1 MEKVNHGYEI
11 HETLYESARTIV
23 YRGVRQPDSL
33 PVVIKALRAD
43 SPRPGDIAALRRE
56 YRVTRRLRALGVLRV
71 YGLEPWLSGLAMIE
85 EDIGASS
92 LDKQLKSFHGQRL
105 ERFFEVALPIT
116 RALVQVHDQVVHGD
130 ISPANILCN
139 PATLD
144 IRLTDF
150 ALASEINREHGSLS
164 SEPLSDAS
172 LPYMSPERSGRM
184 TRDLDHRSDL
194 YSLGA
199 VFYEL
204 LTGTRA
210 LVARDR
216 PDWIYSHVTRR
227 PLPPIDVNPALPEVL
242 SSIVLRLLEK
252 NPEERYQSARGLLHD
267 LEQCQLRWRAKGQID
282 VFSLGREDTQPQLAG
297 PQRLCGREQEVSQLL
312 RQFERAAQ
320 GGSVG
325 VLVSGDAGVGKSAL
339 IGAIRRPILRLNG
352 YFIEGKFDQFQR
364 PQPYA
369 AFAQAL
375 RQLVVQVL
383 NEPEELISRRVA
395 ELRDVLGP
403 NGQLVVNLVP
413 EFERLIGPQRPLA
426 RGNPVEEQNR
436 FQTTI
441 GALVRT
447 FAGKS
452 HPLVLFF
459 DDLHWS
465 DEETLALIETLLRD
479 QSLRSFFFVGSYRE
493 SELRERHPLLA
504 SISRLEHDARIEL
517 IRLGPLDDA
526 AVTQVVRVA
535 LQADA
540 ERSAP
545 LVAELMERTRGN
557 ALFLSEAL
565 RAVHRA
571 GALTFDPQAGA
582 WQWDAQRVHDIVS
595 GDDVVD
601 LLVLRL
607 RALSST
613 TRSLLSLASCIGPS
627 FDLDTLALVQGCTPA
642 TAAVSLAEAAHEG
655 AILQTSEDPLP
666 SNAHPPSL
674 ETPTQP
680 VTFRFQHDYAQQAA
694 HSLLSAEEKLDIHR
708 RIGRALLERCG
719 QAQREE
725 RLIEIVHHLNEA
737 LSLVDSDDE
746 RLELSMLNLA
756 AARKAMRSAAYGPAF
771 TLLKAGAS
779 ILPTDAWSKHPEQT
793 RDLHQQLAACAYLS
807 GHLEQAEQLCQQLLA
822 RAPNALAKA
831 EVHAMQLVQLVFCDR
846 MDEAVA
852 AGLRGLRL
860 LGVRMSN
867 RPSALAIL
875 KDLLTAKRRVRG
887 RSIQSLADTQR
898 LTDPAVTLCLRILI
912 DFLPPAYL
920 TGNDRLFAASVLG
933 GANLSLKHGVGPES
947 ASAYAS
953 YVVLLAGLGEL
964 KSAYEFGQ
972 LSLQLTERFG
982 TDSHC
987 RNQTL
992 YTVFG
997 HSWNRPWKEMRSL
1010 FETAVKA
1017 GLDSGDML
1025 FTAYACGWIHLWDP
1039 EVDLRTAW
1047 DEGRKYLSIIQ
1058 RSGYQ
1063 NAFDAASLA
1072 QQLFGNLL
1080 GKTRGELELSDDT
1093 FDEAE
1098 CLERMRR
1105 QGNVSGLGIRTLYQI
1120 KLSLLYEDFERGFD
1134 FVEEPGPGLR
1144 ALAGSPYLVEYT
1156 IHAFLVCAS
1165 IVGKRQGAA
1174 RRHLRRL
1181 KRNMAGWAKHSPE
1194 NFGQHLRLM
1203 EAETA
1208 GLRGRVAEAAQAYSS
1223 AISAAREGGFLRY
1236 EALANER
1243 AARFFASAGLLDVA
1257 AVHIKE
1263 ARRLYARWGA
1273 SAKVRSLDARYR
1285 QLLGHAPRE
1294 LPRATTGTSDWSEVE
1309 TIWKASQTL
1318 SEEVVLEN
1326 MLERLMVIL
1335 REHGGATRAVLILR
1349 EPDSHQF
1356 LVQAETHESG
1366 EVTVRQQQQLEHAA
1380 IPVNLV
1386 RSAISSAEPTVVSD
1400 VSDHPELLYDPYLRR
1415 SDARSLLA
1423 MPILHGGSALGVLY
1437 LENQRAAHVFTPE
1450 RLATF
1455 RMLASQA
1462 AISLQNARLYDH
1474 LQQMADSFSRFV
1486 PREFLRGLGRAQ
1498 FIDMRV
1504 GESVQKTMTVLFSD
1518 IRGFTKLVEAMSPEE
1533 NVKFVNSY
1541 IGYMEPAILAHS
1553 GFVDS
1558 FIGDAIMALFDR
1570 APEYA
1575 VRAALGML
1583 EALEE
1588 FNMDRAAAGMAP
1600 IAIGIGINTGPLT
1613 MGTIGGTDRLKC
1625 GVIGDTVNVASR
1637 IEGLTK
1643 RYQVPLLISGQ
1654 AWVATPAAARAHTRF
1669 IDRVCVA
1676 GHSESTDLFE
1686 VFDADPEELRRA
1698 KAASGDR
1705 WRAALDLYY
1714 ARRFREA
1721 QVEFQALSQALPG
1734 DPITTMFAA
1743 RAGRLLATPP
1753 DDAWTGVELLTEK

>member
-1 MEKVNHGYEI
+1 MDKVTHGYEV
-11 HETLYESARTIV
+11 HETLYESARTVV
-23 YRGVRQPDSL
+23 YRAVRKPDSL
-33 PVVIKALRAD
+33 PVVIKTLRAD
-43 SPRPGDIAALRRE
+43 APRAGDVASLRRE
-56 YRVTRRLRALGVLRV
+56 YRVTRRLRAPGVVRV
-71 YGLEPWLSGLAMIE
+71 YDLEPWLNGLAMIA

-92 LDKQLKSFHGQRL
+92 LDQQLESFKDERL
-105 ERFFEVALPIT
+105 EWFFKVALPVA

-150 ALASEINREHGSLS
+150 GLASEINREHGALTA
-164 SEPLSDAS
+164 EPLSDPS

-184 TRDLDHRSDL
+184 NRELDHRSDL

-204 LTGTRA
+204 LTGSRA
-210 LVARDR
+210 LVAQNR
-216 PDWIYSHVTRR
+216 PDWIYNHVTRR
-227 PLPPIDVNPALPEVL
+227 PRPPKDVDPAVPEML
-242 SSIVLRLLEK
+242 SLIVLRLLEK

-267 LEQCQLRWRAKGQID
+267 LEECHTRWQSSGRVD
-282 VFSLGREDTQPQLAG
+282 SFSIGREDTQPALAG
-297 PQRLCGREQEVSQLL
+297 LQRLCGRDQEVSQLL

-339 IGAIRRPILRLNG
+339 ISAIRRPILRLNG

-413 EFERLIGPQRPLA
+413 EFERLIGPQSQLA

-447 FAGKS
+447 FAGKN
-452 HPLVLFF
+452 HPLVLFL

-479 QSLRSFFFVGSYRE
+479 PSLRSFFFVGSFRE
-493 SELRERHPLLA
+493 SDLRARHPLLA
-504 SISRLEHDARIEL
+504 SISRLQRDARTEL
-517 IRLGPLDDA
+517 IRLGPLDEQ
-526 AVTQVVRVA
+526 AVRQVVRAA
-535 LQADA
+535 LHADA

-545 LVAELMERTRGN
+545 LVSHLMERTRGN

-571 GALTFDPQAGA
+571 GALTFDTQTNV
-582 WQWDAQRVHDIVS
+582 WTWDMKRVRDILNR
-595 GDDVVD
+595 DDVVE
-601 LLVLRL
+601 LLALRL
-607 RALSST
+607 RALSDT
-613 TRSLLSLASCIGPS
+613 TRSQLSLASCIGPR
-627 FDLDTLALVQGCTPA
+627 FDLDTLAIVQGSTPA
-642 TAAVSLAEAAHEG
+642 VAASSLADAAHEG
-655 AILQTSEDPLP
+655 AIIQTSEDGVP
-666 SNAHPPSL
+666 SSARPQDFD
-674 ETPTQP
+674 TPTQP
-680 VTFRFQHDYAQQAA
+680 VSFRFQHDYAQQAA
-694 HSLLSAEEKLDIHR
+694 HSFLTAQEKVDIHR
-708 RIGRALLERCG
+708 RIGRALLERS
-719 QAQREE
+719 ALVQREE

-737 LSLVDSDDE
+737 LDSIETDDE
-746 RLELSMLNLA
+746 RLELAMLNLA

-771 TLLKAGAS
+771 ALLEIGAS
-779 ILPTDAWSKHPEQT
+779 ILPADSWSKHPEAT
-793 RDLHQQLAACAYLS
+793 RDLHQQFAACAYLS
-807 GHLEQAEQLCQQLLA
+807 GHLQLAEQICRELLE

-846 MDEAVA
+846 MDEAVQ
-852 AGLRGLRL
+852 AGLRGLSL
-860 LGVRMSN
+860 LGMRMSK
-867 RPSALAIL
+867 RPSAFAIA
-875 KDLLTAKRRVRG
+875 KDLLAAKSRTRG
-887 RSIQSLADTQR
+887 RSIESFAEAQR
-898 LTDPAVTLCLRILI
+898 LTEPAVTLCLRILI

-920 TGNDRLFAASVLG
+920 TGNDRLFAAAVLG

-972 LSLQLTERFG
+972 LSLRLTERFG

-997 HSWNRPWKEMRSL
+997 HSWNRPWQEMRSL
-1010 FETAVKA
+1010 FEAAVKA

-1039 EVDLRTAW
+1039 QVDLLTAW
-1047 DEGRKYLSIIQ
+1047 NEGRKYLSIIQ

-1063 NAFDAASLA
+1063 NAYDAASLA
-1072 QQLFGNLL
+1072 QQLFKNLL
-1080 GKTRGELELSDDT
+1080 GKTRSELTLSDDT

-1098 CLERMRR
+1098 CLERMQR

-1134 FVEEPGPGLR
+1134 FVENPGPGLR

-1165 IVGKRQGAA
+1165 IDGKRKSAA
-1174 RRHLRRL
+1174 RRHMRRL
-1181 KRNMAGWAKHSPE
+1181 RRNMARWAKHCPG
-1194 NFGQHLRLM
+1194 NFGQHLQLM
-1203 EAETA
+1203 DAEAA
-1208 GLRGRVAEAAQAYSS
+1208 GLRGRVAEAAQLYSA
-1223 AISAAREGGFLRY
+1223 AIAAAREGGFLRY
-1236 EALANER
+1236 QALANER
-1243 AARFFASAGLLDVA
+1243 AARFFVSSGLHDVA
-1257 AVHIKE
+1257 AVYIKE

-1273 SAKVRSLDARYR
+1273 SAKVRSLDERHR
-1285 QLLGHAPRE
+1285 QLLDHAPRE
-1294 LPRATTGTSDWSEVE
+1294 LPSTANAASDWSEVE
-1309 TIWKASQTL
+1309 ALWKASQTL

-1356 LVQAETHESG
+1356 LVQAETHENR
-1366 EVTVRQQQQLEHAA
+1366 EVTVRQQQPLEHAA

-1386 RSAISSAEPTVVSD
+1386 RSAISAAEPIVVSD
-1400 VSDHPELLYDPYLRR
+1400 ISDRPELLYDPYLRR
-1415 SDARSLLA
+1415 SDARSLLV

-1437 LENQRAAHVFTPE
+1437 LENHRTAHVFTPE
-1450 RLATF
+1450 RLAAF

-1486 PREFLRGLGRAQ
+1486 PRQFLRGLGRAQ

-1518 IRGFTKLVEAMSPEE
+1518 MRGFTKLVEAMSPEE

-1541 IGYMEPAILAHS
+1541 ISYMEPAILAHS

-1588 FNMDRAAAGMAP
+1588 FNMDRAAAGMP
-1600 IAIGIGINTGPLT
+1600 PVSIGIGINTGPLT

-1625 GVIGDTVNVASR
+1625 GVLGDTVNVASR

-1643 RYQVPLLISGQ
+1643 RYRLRLLISGQ
-1654 AWVATPAAARAHTRF
+1654 AWVAMPAAARAHTRF
-1669 IDRVCVA
+1669 VDRVCVA
-1676 GHSESTDLFE
+1676 GHTEATDLFD
-1686 VFDADPEELRRA
+1686 VFAADPEELRRA
-1698 KAASGDR
+1698 KEASGDR

-1714 ARRFREA
+1714 ARRFHDAE
-1721 QVEFQALSQALPG
+1721 QEFQALSQTLPG
-1734 DPITTMFAA
+1734 DPVTAMFAA
-1743 RAGRLLATPP
+1743 RAARLQATPP
-1753 DDAWTGVELLTEK
+1753 DNAWTGVEMLTEK